1 MVVLASVLETDGY
14 VVGSNNGPSGLHY
27 FDGDS
32 WQHTGWRNVRAF
44 SVAVDTASEHVLLA
58 CGNGLLRR
66 RYGSSNLQ
74 RRWRV
79 ESDWRVAEA
88 LDVLPN
94 WRGSETLLATGHG
107 VWTWDGLSSW
117 SRLNE
122 GLATT
127 FVSALFRMDSGNVLA
142 ATELGVAIFQHKS
155 HKWTHIGPALPTRAV
170 ACWDSDTKWISGS
183 DRSGLQISADAG
195 SSWIRPSAKAQSGA
209 LPERDSIYAVAVHPS
224 GNGTLAA
231 GGLSGTVWWSEDHGS
246 TWRETT
252 AVDRNDAIH
261 SIAFDP
267 LTELIYCGCG
277 KTGLHVVN
285 PRAGT
290 VEGRALDRAFIS
302 RILFVSEFA
311 L

>member
-27 FDGDS
+27 FDGHT

-44 SVAVDTASEHVLLA
+44 SVAVDPTSEDVLLA

-66 RYGSSNLQ
+66 RYGAAKQ
-74 RRWRV
+74 QQGWRV

-94 WRGSETLLATGHG
+94 WRGGETLLATGHG
-107 VWTWDGLSSW
+107 VWTWDGQLSW

-127 FVSALFRMDSGNVLA
+127 FVSALFPMDSGNVLG
-142 ATELGVAIFQHKS
+142 ATELGVAIYRQKTR
-155 HKWTHIGPALPTRAV
+155 KWTHVGPGLPTRTV
-170 ACWDSDTKWISGS
+170 ACWDNDTKWIAGS
-183 DRSGLQISADAG
+183 DRSGVQISTDAG
-195 SSWIRPSAKAQSGA
+195 SSWRRPSARSGSGA
-209 LPERDSIYAVAVHPS
+209 HFERDSIYATAVHPS
-224 GNGTLAA
+224 GTGTLAA

-246 TWRETT
+246 TWREAATT
-252 AVDRNDAIH
+252 HGHDAIH
-261 SIAFDP
+261 SLAFDP
-267 LTELIYCGCG
+267 LTDLVYCGCG
-277 KTGLHVVN
+277 KSGLHVVN
-285 PRAGT
+285 PNKGT
-290 VEGRALDRAFIS
+290 TEQRALDRAFIS
-302 RILFVSEFA
+302 RIVFVSEFE